1 MVSTGVCGTLGFG
14 SIPSAGTKKMNK
26 DNKLVPGL
34 PSGFEDRWG
43 KKILL
48 KKKLLNAIEKNFIK
62 FGAEALET
70 PSFEISENIGSFLA
84 EDDANPMSDVFS
96 FEDGDKS
103 ITLRYDLSSP
113 LARFYA
119 QNNQELPSIFKRYQI
134 QNVFR
139 NEKAGN
145 GRYREFM
152 QADFDIVGNIN
163 PAQANAELCNLISST
178 LLDCGLKKNQFT
190 INVSNRKIVQGLI
203 DELKISEEKK
213 IKVIRAIDK
222 LDKPGFGLKGV
233 EDLLKKERKDQ
244 SGAVT
249 KGANLTNEQ
258 SEKILNF
265 LKIKDLKE
273 LKQTLKNSLS
283 QEGIKELEDV
293 FEILGYGS
301 NLKQVKTNFT
311 IVRGLAYYSD
321 FIVETNLNFKVTNNK
336 GKEVDIGSV
345 CSGGAYA
352 KLISRFKGVDVPGT
366 GISFGVD
373 RLLFALSQ
381 LNQIKVEDQ
390 KPVMVCVMDQKY
402 LKNYYEIVDLLRE
415 NNINAEVFLSTK
427 KNLGKQLDLANKRQL
442 SVAIICGENE
452 FKDNTVTI
460 KNLKGIKGENSQTI
474 PKLNLINEIKK
485 LI

>member
-1 MVSTGVCGTLGFG
+1 MD
-14 SIPSAGTKKMNK
+14 KE
-26 DNKLVPGL
+26 NKLVPGL
-34 PSGFEDRWG
+34 PSGFEDRWES
-43 KKILL
+43 KLLL
-48 KKKLLNAIEKNFIK
+48 KKKLLKAIENNFIK
-62 FGAEALET
+62 FGAEPLET

-84 EDDANPMSDVFS
+84 EDEANPMSDVFS
-96 FEDGDKS
+96 FQDGEKS

-113 LARFYA
+113 LARFVA

-152 QADFDIVGNIN
+152 QADFDIVGNVD
-163 PAQANAELCNLISST
+163 PAQGNAELCNLISST
-178 LLDCGLKKNQFT
+178 LLDCGLNKDQFT

-203 DELKISEEKK
+203 NELKISEEKQV
-213 IKVIRAIDK
+213 KVIRAIDK

-244 SGAVT
+244 SGAIT
-249 KGANLTNEQ
+249 KGADLTDQ
-258 SEKILNF
+258 QAAQILNF

-273 LKQTLKNSLS
+273 LKQTLKNQLS
-283 QEGIKELEDV
+283 QEGISELENV

-301 NLKQVKTNFT
+301 NLNQVKTNFT

-336 GKEVDIGSV
+336 GKEVDIGSI

-352 KLISRFKGVDVPGT
+352 KLISRFRGVDIPGT

-373 RLLFALSQ
+373 RLLFALMQ
-381 LNQIKVEDQ
+381 LDQINLEGQ
-390 KPVMVCVMDQKY
+390 KPVLVCVMDKKY
-402 LKNYYEIVDLLRE
+402 LKNYYEMVDQLRD
-415 NNINAEVFLSTK
+415 NSINAEIFLDSK
-427 KNLGKQLDLANKRQL
+427 KNLGKQLTFANKRGL

-452 FKDNTVTI
+452 FKEKTVTI
-460 KNLKGIKGENSQTI
+460 KNLKGIKGENNKTI
-474 PKLNLINEIKK
+474 PKEDLINEVKK
-485 LI
+485 LV